1 MDALKSLFEG
11 FDFAAFVPEVD
22 TVLGWVELICRLAVM
37 VGPLV
42 LLGFGLVY
50 LLAPPKEA
58 NHSVGYRFWWG
69 MASLE
74 AWQFTQRLAG
84 MIWSALG
91 LILTIVMALIC
102 NGFRGMEPMDMVWS
116 AVVCLLWELGLAA
129 AACLAVNITVIV
141 LFDRNGFRRKDY
153 R

>member
-58 NHSVGYRFWWG
+58 NHSVGYRFWWS